1 MIPRFPLAI
10 HRVTIATLLLLALLA
25 GCGGGSSSPLDSD
38 GDGVEDSLDAFPN
51 DPAETTDTDSDG
63 VGDNADNCVSV
74 ANSDQVDS
82 DKNGEGDACDTIA
95 TTYSFPSTFDG
106 GDSVSYTG
114 QTARHLLMLGLVR
127 ASQELVERPGDQST
141 VESELRFYIT
151 GEGANEVPHGFM
163 VSGGEPVIPGPN
175 YGDVSSNK
183 NLSGKIAGGDGQGG
197 GETEK
202 LINGEFFG
210 GKQGI
215 LQDALPIDLVY
226 YWIRRLAEEA
236 TDGNTP
242 TISTATDPVV
252 GIGTVRVDAAGR
264 DYRQLLQKFL
274 SGAVSLSQGTN
285 DYFQTDWAN
294 ALAQEGDKNFTEG
307 EHNFDEAF
315 GYYGAARDQNEYTDD
330 EAAAKG
336 GREDWSGGYHDTN
349 EDGNIDIR
357 SEFVLGHAQNC
368 AKRDRGSSG
377 VTDFSK
383 EAMDAFLLG
392 RQIVSNA
399 SIAGSFTDEEIA
411 ELERQAGIAALVWEK
426 CIAAT
431 VIHYINDVT
440 SDMGNFIVPNFAD
453 LGNFLDLAKHWSE
466 MKGFALALQ
475 FSPYSPFRDGS
486 VANIDLNDLREILS
500 LMGDAPMLADGS
512 QNGESANVRPEDAVS
527 AYIADLRKARDILEQ
542 AYEFDPQVVD
552 NW

>member
-1 MIPRFPLAI
+1 M
-10 HRVTIATLLLLALLA
+10 
-25 GCGGGSSSPLDSD
+25 
-38 GDGVEDSLDAFPN
+38 
-51 DPAETTDTDSDG
+51 
-63 VGDNADNCVSV
+63 
-74 ANSDQVDS
+74 
-82 DKNGEGDACDTIA
+82 
-95 TTYSFPSTFDG
+95 
-106 GDSVSYTG
+106 SYTG
-114 QTARHLLMLGLVR
+114 QTAHHLLMLGLVR
-127 ASQELVERPGDQST
+127 ASQELVERPGDQAT

-226 YWIRRLAEEA
+226 YWIGRLAEEA

-368 AKRDRGSSG
+368 AKRESRIFGRDRLFEGSDGCLPTWTADRQQCFHSGILHRRRNSRARTPSRDCRTSVGEVHCRYRDSLYQRCHVGHGQLHRAEFRGS
-377 VTDFSK
+377 
-383 EAMDAFLLG
+383 
-392 RQIVSNA
+392 RQLP
-399 SIAGSFTDEEIA
+399 GS
-411 ELERQAGIAALVWEK
+411 
-426 CIAAT
+426 C
-431 VIHYINDVT
+431 
-440 SDMGNFIVPNFAD
+440 
-453 LGNFLDLAKHWSE
+453 
-466 MKGFALALQ
+466 
-475 FSPYSPFRDGS
+475 
-486 VANIDLNDLREILS
+486 
-500 LMGDAPMLADGS
+500 
-512 QNGESANVRPEDAVS
+512 
-527 AYIADLRKARDILEQ
+527 
-542 AYEFDPQVVD
+542 
-552 NW
+552 